1 MVAYARKGMTK
12 GEKIQAQ
19 SRLTSAVTSVFIKL
33 INKNILDIIEDA
45 KECF

>member
-12 GEKIQAQ
+12 GG
-19 SRLTSAVTSVFIKL
+19 LTSAVTSVFIKL
-33 INKNILDIIEDA
+33 INKKILDIPEDA